1 MARRVLGI
9 SWLWSGRAEGELW
22 LGWDRVG
29 MIEFW
34 GFGDLRR
41 GLGLGLGIFYYLE
54 FFGFVWG

>member
-9 SWLWSGRAEGELW
+9 GWLWCGRAEGELW
-22 LGWDRVG
+22 LGWDG

-41 GLGLGLGIFYYLE
+41 GLGLAIFYYLE